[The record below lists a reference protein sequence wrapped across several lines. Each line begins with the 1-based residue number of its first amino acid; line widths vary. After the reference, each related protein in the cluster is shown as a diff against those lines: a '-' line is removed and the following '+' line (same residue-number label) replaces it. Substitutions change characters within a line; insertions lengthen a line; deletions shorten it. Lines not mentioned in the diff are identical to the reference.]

1 MPEFGNVPFDPET
14 LAILKGVLDAAWASI
29 LAQRNGNITRAA
41 LAKRILNLAVEGERN
56 PARLFDG
63 ALVQR
68 YRTAFEQDIH
78 SKEDEER
85 DRLEQALEEGLQ
97 ETFPASDAVS
107 VVQPAPPAPR
117 RHRE

>member
-1 MPEFGNVPFDPET
+1 MSEFGSVPFDPQT
-14 LAILKGVLDAAWASI
+14 LAVLETVLDEAWASI
-29 LAQRNGNITRAA
+29 PAQRKGNITRAA
-41 LAKRILNLAVEGERN
+41 LAKRILNLAVGGERN
-56 PARLFDG
+56 PALFDG

-107 VVQPAPPAPR
+107 VVQPAPSAPR